1 MTSAVDDQEH
11 DLLLRQMAQTLCR
24 QYIMWLSMEPLPCQQ
39 GIDCDKSD
47 KCRAMAEEV
56 IDYTKDLAPV

>member
-1 MTSAVDDQEH
+1 
-11 DLLLRQMAQTLCR
+11 MAQTLCR

-39 GIDCDKSD
+39 GIDCDKPD